1 MLSSLGINPEQIYG
15 DVYNAW
21 LRDTHE
27 KNSPDSKSF
36 FRDMIEAGFLD
47 RKIILRRQRL
57 GVNVINSLATALHR
71 SPLTKLD
78 LNGNALR
85 DTGVEVLA
93 HLMRDLPQL
102 TYLNLGAND
111 IGSQGIQ
118 SLSFVIAQHRKLT
131 TFILGSPRSDPYAN
145 HITPVSAT
153 ILLEGCLRN
162 RSIRHLDLSG
172 SAFGVESNSLFHSNT
187 DDDPSGA
194 VGGKTGADG
203 RNSGR
208 RDHSGSS
215 GPSHRTGS
223 PNRGGGGDG
232 NPRERSTSAQGS
244 ATGASALTRG
254 DAPRRPM
261 DLLEQLIRTSS
272 TLTTLRIKEI
282 DLSPRG
288 ALALVNAL
296 RDNATLLLLDVS
308 HNHLPPSVA
317 DALGSLLL
325 DRVQL
330 KNKCVLRTLL
340 LNGNKLFPPTDVSRG
355 EEERRF
361 HRASQILAN
370 QRATRSS
377 VDEEESPPTGV
388 FRTNP
393 SAFAD
398 TPSDGRASRKSSVAH
413 EAEPSSDATQQHAK
427 EEKQSYLT
435 QRKPSTNVMINGTN
449 DGGPTTITT
458 TSLAGSGGDAGG
470 GDVEDKMGEE
480 EETMEADGSGEK
492 QRTDG
497 RSGSFSAIAKMPEKG
512 RRDSAGGRMNGD
524 GEYTAFGNAQERPS
538 AVAFLPRIS
547 TSPLL
552 FWTIMND
559 RFLTTLALAHCGVDD
574 GAVFTLCRAI
584 YSNLKLQYLSLDDNN
599 ISANGAVMLGRALC
613 HHPCLQ
619 HLRVSS
625 NCIEDEGGCAMAS
638 MLLGNESL
646 TVLDLRCT
654 WLGDRGLIALGH
666 ALHANHS
673 VRSIYLGDNHFTEH
687 GGASFAA
694 FVEKNDTL
702 VKCQLSATS
711 VPHHTIMRLEQCLK
725 RNAKRLAN
733 AESDALKKE
742 LVRFHFLK
750 YKLEESRTELESLR
764 EKNADVKRHAENIDL
779 QAKQDLSDF
788 VKRIRELEEQVENY
802 TKQEEKY
809 RQLRQKLDVELEKE
823 KTVFVEDMEVAK
835 ERLQVEVKAREK
847 VEEEFKQVEADLA
860 YWKNNGLEREM
871 EKISSLREIRE
882 DLEQWS
888 SQRKSYQ
895 QRALHLTTELREIS
909 AQLKKEGKSLKGG
922 KGKKA
927 AKTAKTSKASK
938 TPKK

>member
-1 MLSSLGINPEQIYG
+1 MLSSLGINPDQIYG

-131 TFILGSPRSDPYAN
+131 TFILGSARSDPYAN

-172 SAFGVESNSLFHSNT
+172 SAFGIEMNTLFNDTTDDAPSNS
-187 DDDPSGA
+187 A
-194 VGGKTGADG
+194 GGKTGGEG

-208 RDHSGSS
+208 REHPGST
-215 GPSHRTGS
+215 GPSHRTVS
-223 PNRGGGGDG
+223 PNRVGGGGG
-232 NPRERSTSAQGS
+232 NVQERSTSAQGTAAGGTS
-244 ATGASALTRG
+244 TLARG

-261 DLLEQLIRTSS
+261 DLLEQLIRSSS

-296 RDNATLLLLDVS
+296 RENATLLLLDLS

-317 DALGSLLL
+317 DAFGSLLL

-340 LNGNKLFPPTDVSRG
+340 LNGNKLFPPTDISRW
-355 EEERRF
+355 EEQRNF
-361 HRASQILAN
+361 HRVSQMLTT
-370 QRATRSS
+370 QRTHSFTEEDEHNGKEAPTGALRENTSGPSDALTGARTSRRSS
-377 VDEEESPPTGV
+377 LLHG
-388 FRTNP
+388 
-393 SAFAD
+393 
-398 TPSDGRASRKSSVAH
+398 
-413 EAEPSSDATQQHAK
+413 AEPSSEATQQHAK
-427 EEKQSYLT
+427 EQKKTFST
-435 QRKPSTNVMINGTN
+435 QRKPSSNVLINGSK
-449 DGGPTTITT
+449 DDVPTTTT
-458 TSLAGSGGDAGG
+458 TKSLAGTAGG
-470 GDVEDKMGEE
+470 EDGEVEDKMGEE
-480 EETMEADGSGEK
+480 EDEMEAEGQSGKPRREE
-492 QRTDG
+492 
-497 RSGSFSAIAKMPEKG
+497 RSGSFSTIAKLVEKK
-512 RRDSAGGRMNGD
+512 RKDSTTRMDGD
-524 GEYTAFGNAQERPS
+524 GEYVAFSATPQERPS
-538 AVAFLPRIS
+538 AIAPLPLIS
-547 TSPLL
+547 SSPLL
-552 FWTIMND
+552 FWTITND

-574 GAVFTLCRAI
+574 GAIYTLCRAI

-599 ISANGAVMLGRALC
+599 ISADGAVMLGRALC

-619 HLRVSS
+619 HLRLSS

-638 MLLGNESL
+638 MLLGNDSL

-694 FVEKNDTL
+694 FLEKNDT
-702 VKCQLSATS
+702 VTKCELNATS
-711 VPHHTIMRLEQCLK
+711 VPHHTIIRLEQCLK

-750 YKLEESRTELESLR
+750 YKLEESRNELENLR

-779 QAKQDLSDF
+779 QAKQDLGDF

-823 KTVFVEDMEVAK
+823 KNVFVEDMEVAR
-835 ERLQVEVKAREK
+835 ERLQVEVKVREK
-847 VEEEFKQVEADLA
+847 GEEEFKQVEAELM
-860 YWKNNGLEREM
+860 YWRNNGPEREM
-871 EKISSLREIRE
+871 EKISTLRQIRE

-888 SQRKSYQ
+888 NQRKSYQ
-895 QRALHLTTELREIS
+895 QRALQLSTELSELS
-909 AQLKKEGKSLKGG
+909 AQLKKEGKSMKV
-922 KGKKA
+922 KRIKKEKKVSKKKA
-927 AKTAKTSKASK
+927 TT
-938 TPKK
+938 